1 MAYRCRWQQYR
12 NIWDEHSV
20 RATQFIRRRVYIWA
34 CEIMACAIM
43 QQQLN
48 LAEWVERKIF
58 TSVRGRPKRPG
69 YMQRAPVIASFSK
82 HPLTMHTASRK
93 NNAPSLFWTI
103 SRALLV
109 LFFPK
114 QSGTFYGSLY
124 I

>member
-1 MAYRCRWQQYR
+1 
-12 NIWDEHSV
+12 
-20 RATQFIRRRVYIWA
+20 
-34 CEIMACAIM
+34 MACAIM

-109 LFFPK
+109 LFSQNRVARFTVLCISITHVASDMLRRLNK
-114 QSGTFYGSLY
+114 KNLHKRYKK
-124 I
+124 